1 MLGYGKKRI
10 LSHNSLQSYKKER
23 LPHKDW
29 QLKINSYFCKAKF
42 FTPKCNIL
50 GGFNVKKYGE

>member
-42 FTPKCNIL
+42 FTPKCNIWEGL
-50 GGFNVKKYGE
+50 T